1 MGFNFENVVANA
13 NKALQGGGEGSYKY
27 KLVYPGVGTL
37 CVKLLFNPKSNSVLR
52 LINRHQIGDDKIPC
66 LKTYGQEC
74 PICSMITNIENARAV
89 DLGRMSSKVRGIS
102 FAQVVSADY
111 KLPDG
116 VNAGDV
122 VLLMYPWTV
131 YKDISQQI
139 SQAKSPQE
147 LESLIA
153 SNKGFTFN
161 IIRGADNKYTTQ
173 INPFNQYQTS
183 QDDNAFMDL
192 LNNMESL
199 KDQILPDPITDTLMK
214 DVNDVTMEL
223 QQQYLAP
230 KGPQYVPN
238 PVAQQSTSMTGM
250 LGQMGSFN
258 PNANQQY
265 QQSTPAPAVPT
276 PPTVPN
282 NNPATP
288 NLPWNNPVPQSQPM
302 QQASQNQQNQFAG
315 SMNPPQTAAP
325 TTPAQSQPATQQ
337 SFTNPGNSGKPE
349 CYGQHGKVDMNRCL
363 LCPQEINCKQS
374 SGN

>member
-37 CVKLLFNPKSNSVLR
+37 CVKLLFNPKSNSVMR

-66 LKTYGQEC
+66 MKTYGQEC

-102 FAQVVSADY
+102 FAQIVSADY

-116 VNAGDV
+116 VKAGDV

-173 INPFNQYQTS
+173 INPFSQYQS
-183 QDDNAFMDL
+183 CQDDAAFMDL

-199 KDQILPDPITDTLMK
+199 KDQILPDPITETLMK
-214 DVNDVTMEL
+214 DVNDVTNEL

-230 KGPQYVPN
+230 KGPQYAPN
-238 PVAQQSTSMTGM
+238 PGAQQSTSMTGM
-250 LGQMGSFN
+250 LGQMGSYN
-258 PNANQQY
+258 PNPNQY
-265 QQSTPAPAVPT
+265 QQSAPAPAVPT
-276 PPTVPN
+276 PPTIPS
-282 NNPATP
+282 NNPSVP
-288 NLPWNNPVPQSQPM
+288 DLPWNNHAQQS
-302 QQASQNQQNQFAG
+302 QQNQGFAG
-315 SMNPPQTAAP
+315 NMNPPQTAAP
-325 TTPAQSQPATQQ
+325 VTPSQSQQVPQQQ